1 MPEKITDQATKKKTG
16 KNWRTKKMRNNSQN
30 KNGQATKIKKNLA
43 KNWQRKISQLKKQAK
58 LKLKKNGK
66 KLASQISQLPQ
77 VPKIIAICVMLK
89 ERLKRGY
96 MSIRMGKKVSH

>member
-1 MPEKITDQATKKKTG
+1 MW
-16 KNWRTKKMRNNSQN
+16 NHSQN
-30 KNGQATKIKKNLA
+30 KNGQATKIKKKSGEKLA
-43 KNWQRKISQLKKQAK
+43 TENQPIKKTGK
-58 LKLKKNGK
+58 TEIKKKNGK
-66 KLASQISQLPQ
+66 KLGSQISQLPQ